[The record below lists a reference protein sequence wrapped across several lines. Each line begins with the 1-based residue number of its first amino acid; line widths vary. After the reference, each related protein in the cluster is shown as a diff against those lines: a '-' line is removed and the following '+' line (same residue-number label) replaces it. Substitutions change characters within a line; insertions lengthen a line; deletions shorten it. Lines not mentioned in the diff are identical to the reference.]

1 MDIHRCRFVPYPPP
15 SISAVA
21 FSHQSDISRQ
31 APKDLRL
38 AVGRENGDVELWN
51 PGNGRWNH
59 ETVLRG
65 SVGSSI
71 DQLAWTQ
78 DVTVEEDGDRRSINA
93 GRLRLFSSG
102 AGVISE
108 WSLSAGTQVRRADSN
123 FGEVWCFAAQP
134 PYRALKNEQIPG
146 DIPSQLLV
154 AGCQSGDIVLF
165 STSDGELRSQQ
176 LLHPGS
182 SKRSK
187 VLSITWRD
195 RNTVVAGYEDGFI
208 RVLDIRSRR
217 VLRQMSLGKTSEGS
231 TCVVWSVKC
240 LTDGTVVSGDSSGE
254 LKIWDAENFS
264 LVQRLKSHQADVLDI
279 TSSVKGD
286 QIYSVGVDRRTVAY
300 QAMPMQQGQRKRKW
314 AEAMH
319 RRYHDHDTKCA
330 ASYESQGFS
339 VLVSGGMDASPVLL
353 PMRNWQSENHRS
365 LPHLP
370 QQPQLSTSRNRLLLT
385 WWSNELHIYEVP
397 QRQDDGKLS
406 LARDDY
412 DLLTTIKLKDEHHI
426 QSAQLSRDGR
436 LIIASTSK
444 AVRLFQVRRSV
455 VDGISIVRSRPV
467 QLPTPLQDHGARHV
481 GISPDGRWLFAVRFD
496 STVIVVK
503 LLTGSD
509 AKSAPTIHATVARLS
524 PTSGDD
530 DDERFG
536 NYVNQISTVRMSADS
551 RVLVIGDL
559 SGHITAWT
567 LEGHE
572 DTLTTL
578 DASMDA
584 TSNSSSSDSSS
595 SDSDDDEDEDSP
607 TIHAQRWSRVATFPR
622 LDSSILS
629 LCIRQVGPSSNTSPH
644 SPKQPTNIA
653 VHPTRHNPHPL
664 ANEHPTPNT
673 TILALTAT
681 HSLVELSV
689 TTGKLTD
696 WSRRNPSSLL
706 PVRFRNIRDR
716 AVDMFLHSNRLWMY
730 GCSWVYMFDLSH
742 DFPIPSTAPDSS
754 EGISATA
761 NGKKRKRG
769 SAATTATKG
778 TGAGSRILNHRKRPV
793 SGLAAP
799 TGIKYKGEQGV
810 LEVVDLEGRMA
821 PVEDDDAL
829 GEEEGVGALVR
840 LRRDE
845 HTEANGEHR
854 KRGGMKVSALNGD
867 ADADNLEEGPTEYG
881 TFRYRAIFGICVLGN
896 DSDGLDLPTQD
907 ETHVMANGDVNM
919 HDDVAQQPRGKTIEV
934 VIVERPMYDVPQSAR
949 FDGGQDWDV

>member
-51 PGNGRWNH
+51 PDNGRWSQ
-59 ETVLRG
+59 ESVLRG

-78 DVTVEEDGDRRSINA
+78 DITVEDNGDRRSIKA

-102 AGVISE
+102 AGIISE
-108 WSLSAGTQVRRADSN
+108 CSLSAGSQARRADSN

-134 PYRALKNEQIPG
+134 PYRASKSEQVPD

-165 STSDGELRSQQ
+165 STTDGELRSQQ
-176 LLHPGS
+176 LLCPAS
-182 SKRSK
+182 TKKSK

-195 RNTVVAGYEDGFI
+195 RNTVVAGYEDGLI
-208 RVLDIRSRR
+208 RVLDIRSRK

-240 LTDGTVVSGDSSGE
+240 LSDGTIVSGDSSGE
-254 LKIWDAENFS
+254 LKIWDANNFS

-279 TSSVKGD
+279 TSNVKGD

-300 QAMPMQQGQRKRKW
+300 QAIPMQPGQKKRKW

-339 VLVSGGMDASPVLL
+339 VLVSGGMDASPMLL

-397 QRQDDGKLS
+397 PRQDDGELS

-412 DLLTTIKLKDEHHI
+412 DLLTTIRLKDEHHI

-436 LIIASTSK
+436 YIIASTSK

-455 VDGISIVRSRPV
+455 VDGISIARSRSV

-503 LLTGSD
+503 LLAGSD
-509 AKSAPTIHATVARLS
+509 PKSAPTIHAQMARLS
-524 PTSGDD
+524 PTSSED

-536 NYVNQISTVRMSADS
+536 NYINQISTVQMSADS
-551 RVLVIGDL
+551 RVLVTGDL

-572 DTLTTL
+572 DTSTTL
-578 DASMDA
+578 DAPTDKS
-584 TSNSSSSDSSS
+584 SNSSSSGSSS
-595 SDSDDDEDEDSP
+595 SDSDDDEDDDTP
-607 TIHAQRWSRVATFPR
+607 TIHAQRWTRAATFPR

-629 LCIRQVGPSSNTSPH
+629 LCIRQAGPSPNTSPQ

-653 VHPTRHNPHPL
+653 LHPTRHNPHPL

-673 TILALTAT
+673 TILALTAD

-689 TTGKLTD
+689 ITGKLSD

-706 PVRFRNIRDR
+706 PIRFRNIRDR
-716 AVDMFLHSNRLWMY
+716 AMDMFLHGNRLWMY
-730 GCSWVYMFDLSH
+730 GCSWVYMLDLSH
-742 DFPIPSTAPDSS
+742 DFPVPTTSS
-754 EGISATA
+754 DYGEGVLATA
-761 NGKKRKRG
+761 NEKKRKRIT
-769 SAATTATKG
+769 AAAAAKG

-799 TGIKYKGEQGV
+799 TGIKYKGEQGM

-821 PVEDDDAL
+821 PAEDDDAF
-829 GEEEGVGALVR
+829 GEEEALGALVKM
-840 LRRDE
+840 RRDE
-845 HTEANGEHR
+845 GVEANGTSRTNDGR
-854 KRGGMKVSALNGD
+854 KGSGRNGD
-867 ADADNLEEGPTEYG
+867 NEGEGPIEYA
-881 TFRYRAIFGICVLGN
+881 TFRYRAIFGIGVLGN
-896 DSDGLDLPTQD
+896 DSDGLDLP
-907 ETHVMANGDVNM
+907 
-919 HDDVAQQPRGKTIEV
+919 PRPT
-934 VIVERPMYDVPQSAR
+934 PT
-949 FDGGQDWDV
+949 